1 MKAVLFAAGLV
12 CGALSPA
19 YARFANYSTDQ
30 FVRMI
35 EQSMSEA
42 LHKAIAPGVMITTM
56 SGTYEYRG
64 VRIDGHHYHV
74 DIDKL
79 D

>member
-1 MKAVLFAAGLV
+1 MKTAIFVAGLV
-12 CGALSPA
+12 CGALCPA
-19 YARFANYSTDQ
+19 YARFSHYSTDS

-42 LHKAIAPGVMITTM
+42 LHKAIVPGVMITTM
-56 SGTYEYRG
+56 SGTYQYRG
-64 VRIDGHHYHV
+64 VRIDGYHYHV